1 MDENT
6 KKSFADRLAAARLL
20 RLKAKRESDEIAA
33 ALPDVSGQK
42 RLKVKTSSS
51 SCSDHTSSAFN
62 GQHTEIADAISR
74 QFDALKRGTLRWRLE
89 KALENGG
96 IDEAERISDAIYND
110 EFLQRQPA
118 PVSSSVGNNAGKN
131 KLKSPKKR
139 TRPSWRFTPKQS
151 WETKGN
157 M

>member
-1 MDENT
+1 M
-6 KKSFADRLAAARLL
+6 
-20 RLKAKRESDEIAA
+20 AKRESDEIAA

-62 GQHTEIADAISR
+62 GQHNESADAISR
-74 QFDALKRGTLRWRLE
+74 QFDALQRGTLRWRLE
-89 KALENGG
+89 KALEKGA

-118 PVSSSVGNNAGKN
+118 PVSSSVGNDAGKN

-139 TRPSWRFTPKQS
+139 TRPSWRSFRFENVAFFVDCAGLHQNSLGRPRGTCELRIP
-151 WETKGN
+151 
-157 M
+157 